1 MEQKYF
7 DKNKLMK
14 HMKPNLKSADIS
26 VLILSR
32 NTGRTV
38 YFNKLKERRGK
49 KLWEN
54 QVSQEPLKP
63 QTSLF

>member
-14 HMKPNLKSADIS
+14 HMNPNLKSADIS

-32 NTGRTV
+32 NVGRTV

-49 KLWEN
+49 NYEKTN
-54 QVSQEPLKP
+54 YHKNY
-63 QTSLF
+63 